1 MLKKKTSPN
10 RSPIYNTKTFLRDL
24 FYQVTET
31 NKPGYRKVKF
41 ETTHRL
47 TDTLY
52 STLL

>member
-10 RSPIYNTKTFLRDL
+10 RSPIYNTKRFLRDF
-24 FYQVTET
+24 FYQVAET
-31 NKPGYRKVKF
+31 NKAGYRKVKF
-41 ETTHRL
+41 ETTHSL